1 MISRPAVFLALAF
14 CALQA
19 ATAQTTS
26 CRLNAGGSL
35 VFAPYDGLS
44 PAASDSLTTVQVSCT
59 RNGGPRNVDIALAI
73 SPGNSGSV
81 SARHMVRTASPV
93 DYLNYGLFRD
103 VSRSAVWGITPGVD
117 TMTNALTIENG
128 TTVLSTFTIYG
139 RLPAQQNVYAGDYSD
154 SVILTLT
161 P

>member
-1 MISRPAVFLALAF
+1 MTSRLALFFALAF
-14 CALQA
+14 GVLEA
-19 ATAQTTS
+19 ANAQTTS

-44 PAASDSLTTVQVSCT
+44 LAAGDSLTTVQVSCT
-59 RNGGPRNVDIALAI
+59 RNGGPRTVDISLAI
-73 SPGNSGSV
+73 GAGSSGSV
-81 SARHMVRTASPV
+81 SARRMVRTAAPV

-103 VSRSAVWGITPGVD
+103 VSRTAVWGITPGVD
-117 TMTNALTIENG
+117 TVTSSLNIENG
-128 TTVLSTFTIYG
+128 ATAVTTFTIYG

-154 SVILTLT
+154 SVVLTLT